1 MANFDFKKITLPN
14 GDVGTVTDVAA
25 QNSAAE
31 AIDLANTAKTSADS
45 ANQAASSANTKAT
58 NAQNRANS
66 AYNLANGKTT
76 NNISMNGSS
85 NNNPTFYA
93 PTSAG
98 TNGYFLKS
106 NGAGAPTW
114 TAMSS
119 GPDIVVNSSQPTG
132 QKSGDF
138 WYQIV

>member
-1 MANFDFKKITLPN
+1 MASFDFKKITLPN
-14 GDVGTVTDVAA
+14 GDVGTVTDIAA
-25 QNSAAE
+25 QNAAAE
-31 AIDLANTAKTSADS
+31 AADLANSAKTSADS
-45 ANQAASSANTKAT
+45 ANQAASSA
-58 NAQNRANS
+58 QSRADS
-66 AYNLANGKTT
+66 AYNLANSKTT

-98 TNGYFLKS
+98 TDGYFLKS

-119 GPDIVVNSSQPTG
+119 GPDIVVSSSQPTG

>member
-1 MANFDFKKITLPN
+1 MASFDFKKITLPN

-25 QNSAAE
+25 QLAAAE
-31 AIDLANTAKTSADS
+31 AADLASSAKTSADS
-45 ANQAASSANTKAT
+45 ANQAASSA
-58 NAQNRANS
+58 QSRADS

-98 TNGYFLKS
+98 TDGYFLKS

-119 GPDIVVNSSQPTG
+119 GPDIVVSSSQPTD

>member
-1 MANFDFKKITLPN
+1 MASFDFKKITLPN
-14 GDVGTVTDVAA
+14 GDVGTVTDIAA
-25 QNSAAE
+25 QNAAAE
-31 AIDLANTAKTSADS
+31 AADLANSAKTSADS
-45 ANQAASSANTKAT
+45 ANQAASSA
-58 NAQNRANS
+58 QNRADS

-98 TNGYFLKS
+98 TDGYFLKS

-119 GPDIVVNSSQPTG
+119 GPDIVVSSSQPTG

>member
-1 MANFDFKKITLPN
+1 MASFDFKKITLPN

-25 QNSAAE
+25 QLAAAE
-31 AIDLANTAKTSADS
+31 AADLANSAKTSADS
-45 ANQAASSANTKAT
+45 ANQAAS
-58 NAQNRANS
+58 NAQSRANS

-98 TNGYFLKS
+98 TAGYFLKS

-119 GPDIVVNSSQPTG
+119 GPDIVVSSSQPTG

>member
-1 MANFDFKKITLPN
+1 MAGFDFKKITLPN
-14 GDVGTVTDVAA
+14 GDVGTVTDIAA
-25 QNSAAE
+25 QNAAAE
-31 AIDLANTAKTSADS
+31 AADLANSAKTSADS
-45 ANQAASSANTKAT
+45 ANQAASSA
-58 NAQNRANS
+58 QSRADR

-98 TNGYFLKS
+98 TDGYFLKS

-119 GPDIVVNSSQPTG
+119 GPDIVVSSSQPTG

>member
-1 MANFDFKKITLPN
+1 MASFDFKKITLPN
-14 GDVGTVTDVAA
+14 GDVGTVTDIAA
-25 QNSAAE
+25 QNAAAE
-31 AIDLANTAKTSADS
+31 AADLANTAKTSADS
-45 ANQAASSANTKAT
+45 ANQAASSA
-58 NAQNRANS
+58 QSRADS

-98 TNGYFLKS
+98 TDGYFLKS

-119 GPDIVVNSSQPTG
+119 GPDIVVSSSQPTG

>member
-1 MANFDFKKITLPN
+1 MASFDFKKITLPN
-14 GDVGTVTDVAA
+14 GDVGTVTDIAA
-25 QNSAAE
+25 QNAAAE
-31 AIDLANTAKTSADS
+31 AADLANSAKTSADS
-45 ANQAASSANTKAT
+45 ANQAASSA
-58 NAQNRANS
+58 QSRANS

-98 TNGYFLKS
+98 TDGYFLKS

-119 GPDIVVNSSQPTG
+119 GPDIVVSSSQPTG

>member
-1 MANFDFKKITLPN
+1 MASFDFKKITLPN

-25 QNSAAE
+25 QLAAAE
-31 AIDLANTAKTSADS
+31 AADLANSAKTSADS
-45 ANQAASSANTKAT
+45 ANQAASSA
-58 NAQNRANS
+58 QSRADR

-98 TNGYFLKS
+98 TDGYFLKS

-119 GPDIVVNSSQPTG
+119 SPDIVVSSSQPTG

>member
-1 MANFDFKKITLPN
+1 MASFDFKKITLPN

-25 QNSAAE
+25 QLAAAE
-31 AIDLANTAKTSADS
+31 AADLANSAKTSADS
-45 ANQAASSANTKAT
+45 ANQAAS
-58 NAQNRANS
+58 NAQSRADS
-66 AYNLANGKTT
+66 AHNLANGKTT

-98 TNGYFLKS
+98 TDGYFLKS

-119 GPDIVVNSSQPTG
+119 GPDIVVSSSQPTG

>member
-1 MANFDFKKITLPN
+1 
-14 GDVGTVTDVAA
+14 
-25 QNSAAE
+25 
-31 AIDLANTAKTSADS
+31 
-45 ANQAASSANTKAT
+45 
-58 NAQNRANS
+58 
-66 AYNLANGKTT
+66 
-76 NNISMNGSS
+76 MNGSS

-119 GPDIVVNSSQPTG
+119 GPDIVVSSSQPTG